1 MNSLTKEQSAAVE
14 SCGKVIVSASA
25 GSGKTF
31 VMIEKLVKA
40 IAGGADLDEILAV
53 TFTKKAAAQMKE
65 KLRSALIA
73 RMDGADEETK
83 TKLKI
88 QLSKISSADI
98 STIHSLC
105 ARLIRTYFY
114 VLDADAGFDII
125 SADDA
130 TAKDLKSRAMDAL
143 FDRLYEE
150 DSKDFKLLLSCFVKK
165 RSDNSLR
172 KLVLE
177 AYNAVRSCAHYEIVL
192 ENAENLYT
200 EKGFNLVCGE
210 YGKILSNKFKRLIY
224 AVQSFKNGFVISK
237 NADVYNIIFDEMLS
251 ALETCANGGLFV
263 EKPPI
268 VSTKKPVSRAGDSMA
283 DRIASDNFKAFKD
296 EISKKY
302 KSLCSDLEN
311 AENERKYFFESGKI
325 AVAFSRLLLQFDTE
339 YTAVKR
345 DENKLDY
352 NDLEHLTLKL
362 LADERVRG
370 EINSTYKYVFVDEY
384 QDVNPVQEEII
395 SGLGREVFLVGDVKQ
410 AIYGF
415 RGSRSQFFADKFKDF
430 SRGAGSALKL
440 SNNFRSSDGVL
451 YFVNAVFSDIMRLD
465 TCGIDY
471 ANDGVMLAGGG
482 YPENYGDAHIHIYG
496 KDDKEERELKIYSV
510 ADDSRQT
517 KHTREGLAVLAIVE
531 SELKKSRYDLKE
543 KKFVPVQA
551 GDICIL
557 TRKNKGASTEGI
569 VRALRD
575 EGYSVAGEQQPNIC
589 ALPEVKQFL
598 DVLSLIDNAEQDIPL
613 VSALLS
619 PLGGLCEDELA
630 NIRIT
635 LKDKKNLSFRACC
648 REYCA
653 KMRTEI
659 ARKIGEFYQ
668 RLEKL
673 RALSE
678 IADTGE
684 IANELLENYGL
695 ETAYGAG
702 GGAKL
707 KNVLK
712 LIGEGANLTLSAFLE
727 KIKTGGYEVSAPAS
741 SASDSIKIMTMHA
754 AKGLEFPVVIIAD
767 ICKTFKGA
775 DYSEA
780 PFDELYGF
788 APKYFDIENRLTH
801 KTVLRRL
808 AAVRSDAEELKNEM
822 NLFYVACTRAM
833 CSLHILAEEIKP
845 FSAYDVSDARCYAD
859 LFDIGKFFPEALAPN
874 GEIVADTGEN
884 TLVYRPDSKLVEK
897 IEKRFSKPYAYET
910 SIDLP
915 VKSSAS
921 AILKMRDFEPYYETN
936 QLFGGEGETGTER
949 GTAYHRFLE
958 LCDFSLKSVEEI
970 KSEIENFLVSGR
982 ITDGQRALLNAEGLA
997 EILQM
1002 PVFENLSGAR
1012 LFREQEFLCRLRA
1025 NEILP
1030 GVSANDWVLVQ
1041 GAIDLLAECSDCV
1054 KIIDYKY
1061 SHKSDEQLIKTYKAQ
1076 LDLYKKA
1083 VAVITGNSFDKI
1095 SCTIVN
1101 IFARRQIDL

>member
-1 MNSLTKEQSAAVE
+1 MNSLTEEQLSAVE
-14 SCGKVIVSASA
+14 SSGKVIVSASA

-73 RMDGADEETK
+73 RMDGADEESK
-83 TKLKI
+83 TKLKV

-177 AYNAVRSCAHYEIVL
+177 AYNAVRSCAHYEILL

-200 EKGFNLVCGE
+200 ENGFKLVCEE

-268 VSTKKPVSRAGDSMA
+268 VSTKKPVSRAGDSME

-325 AVAFSRLLLQFDTE
+325 AVAFSRLLLQFDAE

-362 LADERVRG
+362 LADEKVRG

-482 YPENYGDAHIHIYG
+482 YPEN
-496 KDDKEERELKIYSV
+496 
-510 ADDSRQT
+510 
-517 KHTREGLAVLAIVE
+517 
-531 SELKKSRYDLKE
+531 
-543 KKFVPVQA
+543 
-551 GDICIL
+551 
-557 TRKNKGASTEGI
+557 
-569 VRALRD
+569 
-575 EGYSVAGEQQPNIC
+575 
-589 ALPEVKQFL
+589 
-598 DVLSLIDNAEQDIPL
+598 
-613 VSALLS
+613 
-619 PLGGLCEDELA
+619 
-630 NIRIT
+630 
-635 LKDKKNLSFRACC
+635 
-648 REYCA
+648 
-653 KMRTEI
+653 
-659 ARKIGEFYQ
+659 
-668 RLEKL
+668 
-673 RALSE
+673 
-678 IADTGE
+678 
-684 IANELLENYGL
+684 
-695 ETAYGAG
+695 
-702 GGAKL
+702 
-707 KNVLK
+707 
-712 LIGEGANLTLSAFLE
+712 
-727 KIKTGGYEVSAPAS
+727 
-741 SASDSIKIMTMHA
+741 
-754 AKGLEFPVVIIAD
+754 
-767 ICKTFKGA
+767 
-775 DYSEA
+775 
-780 PFDELYGF
+780 
-788 APKYFDIENRLTH
+788 
-801 KTVLRRL
+801 
-808 AAVRSDAEELKNEM
+808 
-822 NLFYVACTRAM
+822 
-833 CSLHILAEEIKP
+833 
-845 FSAYDVSDARCYAD
+845 
-859 LFDIGKFFPEALAPN
+859 
-874 GEIVADTGEN
+874 
-884 TLVYRPDSKLVEK
+884 
-897 IEKRFSKPYAYET
+897 
-910 SIDLP
+910 
-915 VKSSAS
+915 
-921 AILKMRDFEPYYETN
+921 
-936 QLFGGEGETGTER
+936 
-949 GTAYHRFLE
+949 
-958 LCDFSLKSVEEI
+958 
-970 KSEIENFLVSGR
+970 
-982 ITDGQRALLNAEGLA
+982 
-997 EILQM
+997 
-1002 PVFENLSGAR
+1002 
-1012 LFREQEFLCRLRA
+1012 
-1025 NEILP
+1025 
-1030 GVSANDWVLVQ
+1030 
-1041 GAIDLLAECSDCV
+1041 
-1054 KIIDYKY
+1054 
-1061 SHKSDEQLIKTYKAQ
+1061 
-1076 LDLYKKA
+1076 
-1083 VAVITGNSFDKI
+1083 
-1095 SCTIVN
+1095 
-1101 IFARRQIDL
+1101 